1 MGTLLELGRY
11 ALEGVEVM
19 LAFGTTAVLAAGLLA
34 ARHAPGSEGTAPSEH
49 LR

>member
-34 ARHAPGSEGTAPSEH
+34 ARHASGAEEGAPNER